1 MVRNFL
7 AYISLLIILTQGFS
21 FPQQDDI
28 TKRKSELQNIR
39 DEISNLETQIKNQ
52 TKKEKRSYAAI
63 ENYNRQSFLLNKLI
77 AKLRSEEKAKQNEIA
92 ESQKGINELE
102 KQIKQLQENYS
113 KYVVAVY
120 KYSKMDELA
129 GIFDSESIHQAMVR
143 IKYLQSFSE
152 RRENDLKKFEKSK
165 EELVDL
171 KQKLG
176 TELKEKKQLTS
187 EKKKEEAGLE
197 EKLADKKKVLRRI
210 KNNKTELKKELNAK
224 KDSETQIKNLIAKL
238 VEEERKRKEEEL
250 ARSNRKNNSNIN
262 SGISSSS
269 GYDIDLNTDNFE
281 SFASLKGKLNWPV
294 QGKIINEFGENRN
307 RKLNTIILNYGI
319 DIKASKDLT
328 VKAVAEGVVSVL
340 DFIPGYGSV
349 IIISHKDDYRTVYSH
364 LSEIYV
370 NEGDKVE
377 SGSLIAK
384 VGESMEG
391 YVLHF
396 EIWNSRDNQNPK
408 LWLANK

>member
-1 MVRNFL
+1 MVR
-7 AYISLLIILTQGFS
+7 SLLPYIFLLLILSQGFS

-28 TKRKSELQNIR
+28 TKRKTELQNIR
-39 DEISNLETQIKNQ
+39 DSISSLETQIKNQ
-52 TKKEKRSYAAI
+52 TKKEKESYTAI

-77 AKLRSEEKAKQNEIA
+77 AQLRSEEKAKQNEIA

-120 KYSKMDELA
+120 KYSKMDELS
-129 GIFDSESIHQAMVR
+129 GIFDSESLQQAMVR

-152 RRENDLKKFEKSK
+152 RRQNDLKKFEKSK
-165 EELVDL
+165 EELVEL
-171 KQKLG
+171 KQKL
-176 TELKEKKQLTS
+176 EKEVKEKKQLTA

-197 EKLADKKKVLRRI
+197 EKLASRKKILKRI

-224 KDSETQIKNLIAKL
+224 KDSETQIKNIIARL

-250 ARSNRKNNSNIN
+250 ARLKSE
-262 SGISSSS
+262 SGKTNPDNISST
-269 GYDIDLNTDNFE
+269 GYDVDLNTDNFE
-281 SFASLKGKLNWPV
+281 SFASLRGKLNWPLHGRII
-294 QGKIINEFGENRN
+294 GKFGENRN
-307 RKLNTIILNYGI
+307 RKLNTITLNYGV
-319 DIKASKDLT
+319 DIKASKDLS

-370 NEGDKVE
+370 NEGDKVKT
-377 SGSLIAK
+377 GSLIAK
-384 VGESMEG
+384 VGESLAG

-396 EIWNSRDNQNPK
+396 EIWNSRENQNPEQWFAK
-408 LWLANK
+408 R